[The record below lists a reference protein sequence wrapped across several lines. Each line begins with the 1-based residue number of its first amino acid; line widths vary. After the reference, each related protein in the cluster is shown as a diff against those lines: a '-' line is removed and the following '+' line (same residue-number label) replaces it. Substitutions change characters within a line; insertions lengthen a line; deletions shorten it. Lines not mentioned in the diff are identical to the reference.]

1 MEILDFRNYQM
12 IDEKTDKDLYEA
24 LSNENKDLAKK
35 YVRVRIMGKLQRTV
49 TVILHK
55 ELVQCLELLLKYR
68 QKMEVPENNPYVFGI
83 PSGMKKEITYL
94 RACALMRKYSEE
106 CGAVHPERLRATQL
120 RKHIATICINLNLQ
134 EEEVSDLANFMGH
147 HENIHKQ
154 IYRQPV
160 MNREILNVSRLLE
173 AAQGENSDI
182 ETSDAESNMEEE
194 LITRRLNNTPSSKPT
209 TSRKRNTPP
218 YGSVIRRRWSVTEKK
233 IISEIF
239 RKNIEEQR
247 LPSFNEISDAVG
259 KHAELSER
267 SIPQI
272 KTWIHNQITKIK
284 KSD

>member
-106 CGAVHPERLRATQL
+106 CGAVHPERLRATKL

-134 EEEVSDLANFMGH
+134 EEDLANFMGH

-194 LITRRLNNTPSSKPT
+194 LITRRLNNTPSSNPT

-233 IISEIF
+233 LFQKYSEKISKNRDFLLSMKYQMQLEIMQ
-239 RKNIEEQR
+239 N
-247 LPSFNEISDAVG
+247 
-259 KHAELSER
+259 
-267 SIPQI
+267 
-272 KTWIHNQITKIK
+272 
-284 KSD
+284 